1 MYSVSDYE
9 CKPLQTQ
16 EQHRGPKTEHPLLT
30 LMKST
35 FIIVLDSGFGPRVL
49 CNLREFFC
57 CCFICFILVLFVSR
71 WIEFVSSVLISLLV
85 QYES

>member
-49 CNLREFFC
+49 CDLREFFVV
-57 CCFICFILVLFVSR
+57 VLFVL
-71 WIEFVSSVLISLLV
+71 F
-85 QYES
+85 